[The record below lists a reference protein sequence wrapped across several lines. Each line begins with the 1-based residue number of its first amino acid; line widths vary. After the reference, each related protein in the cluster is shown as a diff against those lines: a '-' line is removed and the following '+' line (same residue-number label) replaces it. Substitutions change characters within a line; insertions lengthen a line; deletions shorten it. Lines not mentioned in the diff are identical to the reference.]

1 VQGARRWAP
10 CSGPLPLRPWL
21 LVTRLPAADQSR
33 QESGIDSATAIRY
46 ASPTCTV
53 GLYFCACDKAHC
65 CEQGSLLRV
74 KAEKLLLLS
83 SINNVSRLSD
93 QVVKTVSRLS
103 DSLKLNCV

>member
-1 VQGARRWAP
+1 
-10 CSGPLPLRPWL
+10 
-21 LVTRLPAADQSR
+21 
-33 QESGIDSATAIRY
+33 
-46 ASPTCTV
+46 V